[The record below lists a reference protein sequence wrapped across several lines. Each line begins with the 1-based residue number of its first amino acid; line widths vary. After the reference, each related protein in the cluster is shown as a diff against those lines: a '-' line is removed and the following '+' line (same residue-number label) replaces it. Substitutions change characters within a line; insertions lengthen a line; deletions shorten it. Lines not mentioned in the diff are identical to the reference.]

1 MSDAILALSE
11 WPGPAVPVVLF
22 LLKLTLLLLLALAA
36 TRAMPRASAGTRHLV
51 WLVALGALLL
61 LPALATWGPVRVGVL
76 PAKATVATHG
86 PVGSPE
92 QAAVA
97 TVAATVNVPSESGPA
112 PRSPSSES
120 RPPLVPAIA
129 AIWGVVALLLLA
141 RLGHGA
147 WSVGRIVRRARPLDA
162 PEWQVPLYEIADRL
176 GLATAPRLL
185 RSEQVKMPFAAGIF
199 RATVVLPAECDA
211 WTPARRSAVLI
222 HELGH
227 AARRDLLGHTLGRI
241 ACALYWFHPL
251 VWSAARQLRN
261 ESERACDDLA
271 LVFGTRPSDY
281 AEHLLDIV
289 TCVRDHNTPA
299 VALALAHRGEF
310 EGRMLAILNPDLTRR
325 GPSRLQQC
333 AVAGTLATLAFL
345 LGVVVPVPRA
355 AVAQRPPVVAA
366 PPGDV
371 AAQTPIATPVAPRPR
386 SVPVPAATP
395 APVTMPV
402 GDDAAGPDDDRA
414 AALARSLKGDASAEV
429 RRVAAWGL
437 ARFARTDVARDALMA
452 ALTGDADANVREMA
466 AWALAGARRYPA
478 ASAALAQAI
487 GRDKDPQVRAT
498 AVWAAG
504 SVRDPAALPALVNVL
519 GDTDADVREV
529 AAWAVGTIGPEQAP
543 AALLRALEDP
553 DREVRMSAAWAL
565 FTIAD
570 PAATDAIDTAYRK
583 EADAEVR
590 MALLRALG
598 AMGDRAVPTLE
609 RLVTSPDSSV
619 RTIAIMALAGGNA
632 TGPWPMPRPRPRPYP

>member
-1 MSDAILALSE
+1 MSDALLSLSE
-11 WPGPAVPVVLF
+11 WLGPALPVVVI

-36 TRAMPRASAGTRHLV
+36 TWAMPRASAGTRHLV

-76 PAKATVATHG
+76 PAKATVATDG

-92 QAAVA
+92 QAAGAAVTA
-97 TVAATVNVPSESGPA
+97 TSNGSAATGLVLPSQQAGSRLPPVPT
-112 PRSPSSES
+112 
-120 RPPLVPAIA
+120 IA
-129 AIWGVVALLLLA
+129 AVWGLVALLLLG

-176 GLATAPRLL
+176 GLDAAPRLL
-185 RSEQVKMPFAAGIF
+185 RSDEVKMPFAAGIF
-199 RATVVLPAECDA
+199 RATIVLPAECDD
-211 WTPARRSAVLI
+211 WTPERRSAVLI

-251 VWSAARQLRN
+251 VWSAARQLRA

-310 EGRMLAILNPDLTRR
+310 EGRMLAILNPELTRR
-325 GPSRLQQC
+325 GPSRLQRLM
-333 AVAGTLATLAFL
+333 VAGTLATLAFL

-355 AVAQRPPVVAA
+355 AAAQQPQVVAA

-371 AAQTPIATPVAPRPR
+371 AVQTPATPAVSPRPR
-386 SVPVPAATP
+386 SLPAPAATQ
-395 APVTMPV
+395 APVVVPA
-402 GDDAAGPDDDRA
+402 DADSGPDDDRA
-414 AALARSLKGDASAEV
+414 VALARSLKGDASAEV

-437 ARFARTDVARDALMA
+437 ARFARTDVARDALVA

-466 AWALAGARRYPA
+466 AWALAGARRHAA

-487 GRDKDPQVRAT
+487 GRDKDQRVRAT

-504 SVRDPAALPALVNVL
+504 SVADPAALPALVSAL
-519 GDTDADVREV
+519 GDADADVRQE
-529 AAWAVGTIGPEQAP
+529 AAWAVGTIRPEQAP
-543 AALLRALEDP
+543 AGLLRALEDQ

-570 PAATDAIDTAYRK
+570 PAGTDAIDTAYRK
-583 EADAEVR
+583 EADSEVR
-590 MALLRALG
+590 TALLRALG
-598 AMGDRAVPTLE
+598 AMGDRSVPALE

-632 TGPWPMPRPRPRPYP
+632 TGPWPWPRPRPRPFP